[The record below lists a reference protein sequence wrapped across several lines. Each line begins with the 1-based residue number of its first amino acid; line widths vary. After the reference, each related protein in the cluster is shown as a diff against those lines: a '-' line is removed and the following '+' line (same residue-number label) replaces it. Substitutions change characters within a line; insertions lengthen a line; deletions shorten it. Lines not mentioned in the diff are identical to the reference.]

1 MLADALAMT
10 AHSGVSLM
18 LDIARSFM
26 HGSVTANREKPARE

>member
-10 AHSGVSLM
+10 AHSRISPM
-18 LDIARSFM
+18 LDIAQSFM